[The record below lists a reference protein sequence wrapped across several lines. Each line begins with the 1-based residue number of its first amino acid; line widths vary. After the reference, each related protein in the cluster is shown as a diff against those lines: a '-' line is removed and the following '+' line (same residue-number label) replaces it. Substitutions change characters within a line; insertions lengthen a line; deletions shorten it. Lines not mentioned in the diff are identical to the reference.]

1 MLDIMRIIVL
11 SALLGCSPPKKN
23 GAPKTRED
31 IPILPSPNAELYA
44 VGNVAPKDW
53 LVAQQ
58 SEGLPWDEALS
69 GAAAKMGLDFADSPT
84 VSAARWVATQA
95 GYPYLVEKIIVGRV
109 SASQVPEGLHDAIK
123 AQVSLR
129 GHVGL
134 ARVRRG
140 SDDFWVALIGK
151 GGTKLP
157 TLSRFFSL
165 NGEFRLDIPGLDWLL
180 LSPSGRI
187 YSGNSSIDVPL
198 SEVGEWWL
206 ELRNRGERISS
217 LPLYVGITDP
227 PTNLFSDFQFYPETP
242 EDVEK
247 RIQNMINV
255 LRRGEGLSDVRLDGA
270 LKTLGLQPLEDES
283 KRDAQL
289 GLSRLVALGYPEE
302 FSYQG
307 VCVDDSVGTC
317 LDALSWDINARR
329 ILLHPD
335 VNLLGVQSEIRTDR
349 ITIVLTLSHM

>member
-1 MLDIMRIIVL
+1 MRDIMRIIVL
-11 SALLGCSPPKKN
+11 SVLLGCSPPKKN

-44 VGNVAPKDW
+44 VGSVAPKDW

-58 SEGLPWDEALS
+58 SEGFPWDEALS
-69 GAAAKMGLDFADSPT
+69 GAAAKMGLDFSESPT
-84 VSAARWVATQA
+84 LSAARWVATQA
-95 GYPYLVEKIIVGRV
+95 GYPYLVERIILGRV

-123 AQVSLR
+123 AQVGPR

-140 SDDFWVALIGK
+140 SEDLWVALVGK

-157 TLSRFFSL
+157 IFSRFFSL
-165 NGEFRLDIPGLDWLL
+165 NAEFRINIPGLDWLL
-180 LSPSGRI
+180 LSPSSRI
-187 YSGNSSIDVPL
+187 FSGNSAIDLPL
-198 SEVGEWWL
+198 SEEGEWWL
-206 ELRNRGERISS
+206 EIRNRGSILSS

-227 PTNLFSDFQFYPETP
+227 PTNFFSDFQFYPETP
-242 EDVEK
+242 EDIEK
-247 RIQNMINV
+247 RVHRMINS
-255 LRRGEGLSDVRLDGA
+255 LRRGEGLSEVRLDGA

-283 KRDAQL
+283 KRDVQL
-289 GLSRLVALGYPEE
+289 ALSRMVALGYPEE

-317 LDALSWDINARR
+317 LDALSWDIDARR
-329 ILLHPD
+329 ILLHSK